1 MEIEHSTGLR
11 PNTSGLPLFL
21 WANTRAAENLPSK
34 NSRPPR
40 GGLRAAS
47 GCRRAAPASSRN
59 SRAIPWITTMPNIEN
74 ITVRIVASGI
84 VLRFR
89 GRDACALHC
98 LIIASETG
106 CTPVCDPGPR
116 WSGYVF
122 KLRRAGLDDSKSPL
136 QFARQA
142 LANICRRSEPPRRP
156 FPASTTEPE
165 ADFAAVFIAWRY
177 RVAAPLARAIVAL
190 PGLGRAFA

>member
-11 PNTSGLPLFL
+11 PNTSGLPLSSGP
-21 WANTRAAENLPSK
+21 TRARPRTSPRKLPT
-34 NSRPPR
+34 PR

-106 CTPVCDPGPR
+106 CTSICHPGPR

-156 FPASTTEPE
+156 FPASTIEPE
-165 ADFAAVFIAWRY
+165 ADFPAVFIAWSY
-177 RVAAPLARAIVAL
+177 RVEAPLARAIVAL
-190 PGLGRAFA
+190 AALGRAFA